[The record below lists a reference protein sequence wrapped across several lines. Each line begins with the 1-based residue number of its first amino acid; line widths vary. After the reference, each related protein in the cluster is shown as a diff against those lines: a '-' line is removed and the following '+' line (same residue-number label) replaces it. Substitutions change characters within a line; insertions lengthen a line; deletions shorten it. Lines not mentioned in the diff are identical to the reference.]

1 MDRLPLG
8 PNGNVPN
15 HPRLP
20 VLVARAALRSRTPA
34 QIETHLA
41 HRGWT
46 RAWRN
51 GIYAFHHYHST
62 AHEVLVIARGQ
73 ARVTVG
79 GEGGPQLHLHAG
91 DVLVLPAGT
100 AHRNDGSGADLL
112 VVGACAGGRDWD
124 LCRPENTD
132 PERAQ
137 ARIAQVPDW
146 ERDPIDGQERQ
157 GR

>member
-8 PNGNVPN
+8 PNGTVPN

-20 VLVARAALRSRTPA
+20 VLVARAALPDHTPA
-34 QIETHLA
+34 QIERHLA

-79 GEGGPQLHLHAG
+79 GEGGPPLDLHAG

-100 AHRNDGSGADLL
+100 AHRNDGSSADLL
-112 VVGACAGGRDWD
+112 VIGAYAGGRDWD
-124 LCRPENTD
+124 LCRPEDTD
-132 PERAQ
+132 LEGAR
-137 ARIAQVPDW
+137 ARIAHVPDW
-146 ERDPIDGQERQ
+146 DTAPVNDPQ
-157 GR
+157 GG